1 MADTEKVSESKT
13 GKRKEG
19 DKKSFII
26 KIAVLAGAGVLLIVL
41 GNTWM
46 QNRTAK
52 KETAARSVSASE
64 ELHTYQK
71 SLEEEIAALCAS
83 VSGAGRVTVAVT
95 LSGGFTYEYA
105 TDYKT
110 QSGGGS
116 SEVYV
121 TAGSGSSESPIY
133 LSVKPP
139 GIAGIGVV
147 CDGGGDASVRREL
160 ISLLSAAY
168 GVGTNKIYVTAS
180 SAR

>member
-1 MADTEKVSESKT
+1 M
-13 GKRKEG
+13 
-19 DKKSFII
+19 
-26 KIAVLAGAGVLLIVL
+26 
-41 GNTWM
+41 
-46 QNRTAK
+46 
-52 KETAARSVSASE
+52 
-64 ELHTYQK
+64 
-71 SLEEEIAALCAS
+71 
-83 VSGAGRVTVAVT
+83 
-95 LSGGFTYEYA
+95 
-105 TDYKT
+105 
-110 QSGGGS
+110 
-116 SEVYV
+116 

>member
-1 MADTEKVSESKT
+1 MPVDEKKSE
-13 GKRKEG
+13 KREPK
-19 DKKSFII
+19 DKKSFFI
-26 KIAVLAGAGVLLIVL
+26 KITVLAGAGVLLIVL

-46 QNRTAK
+46 QDRTVQ
-52 KETAARSVSASE
+52 KETASRSVSASE
-64 ELHTYQK
+64 ELHAYQK

-121 TAGSGSSESPIY
+121 TAGSGSGEAPIY

-147 CDGGGDASVRREL
+147 CDGGGDALVRREL

-180 SAR
+180 SAG

>member
-71 SLEEEIAALCAS
+71 SLEEEIAA
-83 VSGAGRVTVAVT
+83 
-95 LSGGFTYEYA
+95 
-105 TDYKT
+105 
-110 QSGGGS
+110 
-116 SEVYV
+116 
-121 TAGSGSSESPIY
+121 
-133 LSVKPP
+133 
-139 GIAGIGVV
+139 
-147 CDGGGDASVRREL
+147 
-160 ISLLSAAY
+160 
-168 GVGTNKIYVTAS
+168 
-180 SAR
+180 